1 VEGRSV
7 RRSAAEDRV
16 AAVAAALAPYAWR
29 ELTERMLARR
39 VVGASD
45 QHGVRAFLTGVP
57 GTDVG
62 PTSPVEPADPGDE
75 RVDALVAA
83 LDGQQWRGW
92 SLSRLCTDLLGW
104 LQDWQQE
111 RESLEADLRRFREE
125 H

>member
-1 VEGRSV
+1 MPPSLGDE
-7 RRSAAEDRV
+7 RV

-29 ELTERMLARR
+29 ELTERMLARV
-39 VVGASD
+39 VVGATDRQSVVD
-45 QHGVRAFLTGVP
+45 FLTTVP

-62 PTSPVEPADPGDE
+62 EVAAVEPAEAGDE

-92 SLSRLCTDLLGW
+92 SLGRLCTALLAW
-104 LQDWQQE
+104 LELWHAE
-111 RESLEADLRRFREE
+111 REAIEADLRRLLEG